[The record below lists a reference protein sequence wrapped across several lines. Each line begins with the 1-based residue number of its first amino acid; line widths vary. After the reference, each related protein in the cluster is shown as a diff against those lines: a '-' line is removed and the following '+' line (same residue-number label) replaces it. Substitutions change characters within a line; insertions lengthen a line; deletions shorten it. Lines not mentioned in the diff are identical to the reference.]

1 MRPAAV
7 KKEVFALLV
16 GEEQGAALDRLRALP
31 RPAVLKALF
40 SGICRHEELLR
51 WRAISALGAMVAQ
64 LADEEMEAARI
75 VIRRFMWSLND
86 ESGGIGWGAPE
97 AMAECLARHP
107 VLAEEYAHI
116 LVAFMREEGF
126 FLEYPPLQQG
136 LMWGIGRLAEA
147 RPALL
152 QEKKTA
158 IWLPAYLNSPDPV
171 VRGLAARA
179 LGYLKASE
187 CRAAIAALRDH
198 PFPIRLYQEWRII
211 PTSEGQLAREAL
223 ARLAPH
229 ENP

>member
-1 MRPAAV
+1 VRQGAV
-7 KKEVFALLV
+7 KKEVFALLA
-16 GEEQGAALDRLRALP
+16 GEEREAVMERLRALP

-51 WRAISALGAMVAQ
+51 WRAISALGAMVAE
-64 LADEEMEAARI
+64 LAAEEMEAARI
-75 VIRRFMWSLND
+75 VVRRFMWSLND
-86 ESGGIGWGAPE
+86 ESGGIGWGVPE
-97 AMAECLARHP
+97 AMAECLALHP
-107 VLAEEYAHI
+107 GLAEEYAHI

-152 QEKKTA
+152 QEKRA
-158 IWLPAYLNSPDPV
+158 PAWLPAYLDSPDPV

-179 LGYLKASE
+179 LGYLQATESQ
-187 CRAAIAALRDH
+187 AAIAALSKSS
-198 PFPIRLYQEWRII
+198 FPIRLYHDWQIT
-211 PTSEGQLAREAL
+211 PVSEGQLAREAL
-223 ARLAPH
+223 ARLNSH